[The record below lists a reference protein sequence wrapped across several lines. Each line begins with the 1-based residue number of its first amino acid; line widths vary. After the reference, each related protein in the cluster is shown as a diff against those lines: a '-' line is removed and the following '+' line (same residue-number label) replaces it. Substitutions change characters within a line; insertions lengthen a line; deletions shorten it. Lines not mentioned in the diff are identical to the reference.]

1 MQPVS
6 SSNVTGNSGPQP
18 PPPVNRVTTTAT
30 AMSSTGAVAQVSQSY
45 NAPPAQLASAVF
57 ILREIVALLFVLG
70 WLAMLAYDIFFANDS
85 TIPFWLHMLGAGV
98 LAYALGVNVEN
109 LTAFKGIQVTSVAR

>member
-1 MQPVS
+1 MQPHPQVQMQ
-6 SSNVTGNSGPQP
+6 PQP

-45 NAPPAQLASAVF
+45 NVPPAQMAGAVF
-57 ILREIVALLFVLG
+57 ILREIVALVFVFG
-70 WLAMLAYDIFFANDS
+70 WLLILAYDIFVAQEA
-85 TIPFWLHMLGAGV
+85 TVPFWLHMLGAGV